1 MDALAA
7 FDPPPVIGEGD
18 EEEMVLDAERLV
30 AIVEGPKRVGKSTFA
45 RSLLNRLLS
54 RLVTLLLRYFGGR
67 GQD

>member
-54 RLVTLLLRYFGGR
+54 R
-67 GQD
+67 